1 MTLAHVHILLNHFP
15 TIGMIVGMGLY
26 VLALIWKSD
35 DVKRASLAV
44 IFGIAAIAIATYI
57 SGSAAFSEI
66 QEMPGISKEAVQ
78 AHQDAALLALA
89 FMELAGITAWLALWQ
104 YRRIGRIATGIQA
117 MVLVLGLVALGFM
130 SDAAN
135 IGGEIH
141 HPEIVMAKDAAAHK
155 AALGHGFL
163 NAEAIGAFVTGKPW
177 MWPTCETLHFVGLSL
192 LLGVVLAVDLRMLGF
207 MKGVSFA
214 TLHRLLPWGILG
226 FAINVFTGMFFFV
239 GAPEQ
244 YTMNKTFYWKI
255 LFVMLAAINGLY
267 FTVLDEPW
275 VLGSGDEAPL
285 TGQGNGCLGHGPV
298 GGRYVLRQH
307 AAVPGQR
314 VLRGRLGADHDSF
327 TIFHPRCGMYLLG
340 LTVLGLVVVVTAVFA
355 LVAYLI
361 DRGEAKLEENMH
373 GR

>member
-66 QEMPGISKEAVQ
+66 QDMPGISKEAVQ

-117 MVLVLGLVALGFM
+117 TVLVLGIVALGFM

-285 TGQGNGCLGHGPV
+285 TAKVMAASAMALWVAVMFCGSMLPFLGN
-298 GGRYVLRQH
+298 
-307 AAVPGQR
+307 A
-314 VLRGRLGADHDSF
+314 F
-327 TIFHPRCGMYLLG
+327 
-340 LTVLGLVVVVTAVFA
+340 
-355 LVAYLI
+355 
-361 DRGEAKLEENMH
+361 
-373 GR
+373 

>member
-44 IFGIAAIAIATYI
+44 IFGIAAIAITTYI

-66 QEMPGISKEAVQ
+66 QAMPGISKEAVQ
-78 AHQDAALLALA
+78 AHQDAALLALV
-89 FMELAGITAWLALWQ
+89 FMELAGIAAWLALWQ

-117 MVLVLGLVALGFM
+117 TVLVLGLIALGYM

-135 IGGEIH
+135 IGGEIR

-275 VLGSGDEAPL
+275 ALGSGDEAPL
-285 TGQGNGCLGHGPV
+285 TAKVMAASAMALWVAVMFCGSMLPFLGN
-298 GGRYVLRQH
+298 
-307 AAVPGQR
+307 A
-314 VLRGRLGADHDSF
+314 F
-327 TIFHPRCGMYLLG
+327 
-340 LTVLGLVVVVTAVFA
+340 
-355 LVAYLI
+355 
-361 DRGEAKLEENMH
+361 
-373 GR
+373 